1 MVVLKVAV
9 VFRDNT
15 KIKSLSLRLLRLL
28 RLLCQAVFDEKFHDK
43 FSIDL

>member
-1 MVVLKVAV
+1 MVVLKVVV
-9 VFRDNT
+9 VFRDKT
-15 KIKSLSLRLLRLL
+15 KIKSLSLRLL

>member
-1 MVVLKVAV
+1 MVVQKVAV
-9 VFRDNT
+9 VFET
-15 KIKSLSLRLLRLL
+15 TQKSSLSLRFL